1 MSDEL
6 ISKEKILQAVKNW
19 RGDETQTLYGQGY
32 EDTVRD
38 VIKLIETAI
47 PVKGMKIT
55 ANLRCSY
62 CGAKMEGEAE

>member
-19 RGDETQTLYGQGY
+19 RGGETQTLYGQGY
-32 EDTVRD
+32 EDAVND
-38 VIKLIETAI
+38 IIKRIETEI
-47 PVKGMKIT
+47 PVKAVKIT